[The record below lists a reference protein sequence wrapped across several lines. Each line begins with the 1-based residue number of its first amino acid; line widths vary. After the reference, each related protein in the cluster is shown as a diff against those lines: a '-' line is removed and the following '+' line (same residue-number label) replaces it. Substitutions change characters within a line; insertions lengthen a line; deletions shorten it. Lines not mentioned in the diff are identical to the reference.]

1 MSDIEIHIA
10 GNSAKILGNI
20 PDAVVA
26 DLYAK
31 CSFYVQGSEH
41 SALFKK
47 GRWDGHTHL
56 FKHRY
61 NIFPA
66 GLVNMV
72 SNALM
77 ILGYRI
83 NVTYG
88 KYHHNVITP
97 TLELSDTVEM
107 RWYAIAAVESALA
120 AKRCI
125 IKVATGGGKTVI
137 AAMLI
142 QRIGERTL
150 FLVHTKDLMR
160 QAKDAFET
168 FLGIKCGQIGDGV
181 LETADVTVATIQTIS
196 LVLDKKYK
204 SDAFCEE
211 NDTDDTKV
219 EDNQKEAIRAWLKGV
234 NVLLQD
240 EAHRVAS
247 EVAFEV
253 ANAIKNASWRVGFS
267 ASPWRDDGTDMMIDA
282 AYGHRAF
289 DITASELIRMGYL
302 MKPTIEFRHI
312 ISPQPSGTYE
322 QVYGDWVVNNP
333 FHNLSIVN
341 DVQSMYED
349 NRTILV
355 LVKQIKHGKMLMKSI
370 RDRNIPCQFLSGKD
384 SSSVRYETINDLR
397 NRNLPCLVATTIAD
411 EGLDIKPIDGMILAG
426 RGKSSTRA
434 LQRIGRALRPY
445 DKKAPLIIDYYDQ
458 VRYLEEHAQKR
469 ITMYRT
475 EPEFTIKVER
485 AY

>member
-1 MSDIEIHIA
+1 MNDLEIHIT

-47 GRWDGHTHL
+47 GRWDGYTHL

-66 GLVNMV
+66 GLTNMIC
-72 SNALM
+72 NALK
-77 ILGYRI
+77 ILGY
-83 NVTYG
+83 NVHVTHG
-88 KYHHNVITP
+88 RHHQNLISP
-97 TLELSDTVEM
+97 MLELSDKVEM
-107 RWYAIAAVESALA
+107 RWYAIAAVEAALA
-120 AKRCI
+120 ARRCI
-125 IKVATGGGKTVI
+125 IKVATGGGKTAI

-160 QAKDAFET
+160 QAKDAFED
-168 FLGIKCGQIGDGV
+168 FLGIECGQIGDGV
-181 LETADVTVATIQTIS
+181 LKPADVTVATIQTIS
-196 LVLDKKYK
+196 RILDKKYK
-204 SDAFCEE
+204 SDSFCEE
-211 NDTDDTKV
+211 DDTDDTQV
-219 EDNQKEAIRAWLKGV
+219 EEHQKEAIRAWLKGV

-247 EVAFEV
+247 EIAFEV

-282 AYGHRAF
+282 AYGYRAF

-312 ISPQPSGTYE
+312 ISPEPAGTYE

-333 FHNLSIVN
+333 FHNLSVVN
-341 DVQSMYED
+341 DVQDMYND
-349 NRTILV
+349 HRTILV

-370 RDRNIPCQFLSGKD
+370 KDRGIPCQFLSGKD
-384 SSSVRYETINDLR
+384 SSTVRYQTINDMR
-397 NRNLPCLVATTIAD
+397 NRSLPCLVATTIAD

-434 LQRIGRALRPY
+434 LQRVGRALRPY
-445 DKKAPLIIDYYDQ
+445 DKMDPLIIDYYDQ
-458 VRYLEEHAQKR
+458 VKFLEGHAQKR